1 MNTTALQVRF
11 FQYLKTKLSEGVS
24 LAEEVAAALDISTDS
39 AYRRIR
45 GEKPVTF
52 EELHS
57 LCTRYRLS
65 LDTLLNLQA
74 DTIAF
79 QGKYVDPVSFRF
91 DEYLTA
97 VGQQVKYMASFKER
111 AMYYLC
117 KDIPLFHHYHYKD
130 LAAFK
135 YFFWHK
141 TLLQTPEF
149 SSRKIQ
155 LSHYPEEIFDNGR
168 KALDTYNQIDSYEIW
183 NIESLTS
190 TLRQVEYYQDSKIF
204 HSKEDLLLVY
214 NALEKLFIHLEVQAE
229 MGFKFDNRDPER
241 KPLSSYQLYF
251 NEVVTG
257 DNSILAVLDAT
268 KICFLTHST
277 LNFMITRDVAFC
289 ENMYS
294 YYHNLMRKSTLIS
307 SVSERE
313 RSRFFKRLRKRIEA
327 RRQALG
333 VPASAG

>member
-11 FQYLKTKLSEGVS
+11 FQYLKTKLPEGAS
-24 LAEEVAAALDISTDS
+24 LAEEIAAALDISTDS

-45 GEKPVTF
+45 GEKPVAF
-52 EELHS
+52 EELHT

-79 QGKYVDPVSFRF
+79 VGKFVDPVSFRF
-91 DEYLTA
+91 DEYLAA

-111 AMYYLC
+111 EMYYLC
-117 KDIPLFHHYHYKD
+117 KDIPLFHHYHYKE

-149 SSRKIQ
+149 ASKKIQ
-155 LSHYPEEIFDNGR
+155 LSQYPDEIFQLGR
-168 KALDTYNQIDSYEIW
+168 KALDTYNQINSYEIW

-214 NALEKLFIHLEVQAE
+214 DALDKLFIHLEAQAD
-229 MGFKFDNRDPER
+229 MGYKFDSGDPDR
-241 KPLSSYQLYF
+241 KRLSSFQLYF
-251 NEVVTG
+251 NEVVSG
-257 DNSILAVLDAT
+257 DNSILAVLDTA
-268 KICFLTHST
+268 KICFVTHSAI
-277 LNFMITRDVAFC
+277 NFMVTRDIAFC
-289 ENMYS
+289 DNMYS

-313 RSRFFKRLRKRIEA
+313 RSRFFKLLRKRIAA
-327 RRQALG
+327 RKQALG
-333 VPASAG
+333 VPAGA